1 MRPFLTVPLIL
12 LLVLLAPKAWGGDGQ
27 PPDQVSQRW
36 ALLFSDQDLPSGLKE
51 PTAPIFQAALA
62 PTFFIPPIGLTR
74 LRDLSPETERPRT
87 QGLLA
92 STKWLNG
99 TLVTETEVANSLGGT
114 GWLQG
119 KIPGDTRDDT
129 SNRMVRLSLTG
140 TSGTVRYGMTNRTS
154 GQAFF
159 NGPDQAMREVWGEW
173 KSDWT
178 TIRTAVGQLWNN
190 VAGDSTRS
198 RMEQAYGRVGL
209 AWNRPAW
216 PDLNLTYTNSSL
228 SSALEPLGVT
238 PQRLHNHS
246 LEAALAY
253 NSMRWNAR
261 VASSYILGNDL
272 LRNGA
277 ATNVKMQMSTAS
289 FRPLNTLTIA
299 PTVTYREEL
308 QEWSGVRINSPAATL
323 ALHYEQSQQLLFSA
337 TGNYTS
343 MRSSDRLIDTENV
356 GGKGILAWSLQQSQA
371 WATMI
376 AFEAGY
382 NRLTNRVTPSADTED
397 ISGLVRFV
405 LAAS

>member
-1 MRPFLTVPLIL
+1 MRPFLTVSLIL
-12 LLVLLAPKAWGGDGQ
+12 LLVLLAPQAWGGDGQ

-36 ALLFSDQDLPSGLKE
+36 NSLFSDQDLPSGLIQ
-51 PTAPIFQAALA
+51 PTTSIFQAALI
-62 PTFFIPPIGLTR
+62 PTFFIPPIASPR
-74 LRDLSPETERPRT
+74 LRDLSPETDRPRK

-92 STKWLNG
+92 SITWLKG

-114 GWLQG
+114 SWLQG
-119 KIPGDTRDDT
+119 KIPGDTRDDA
-129 SNRMVRLSLTG
+129 SNRMVRLGLTA
-140 TSGTVRYGMTNRTS
+140 TSGTVRYGMTYRTS

-159 NGPDQAMREVWGEW
+159 NGPDQALREVWGEW

-178 TIRTAVGQLWNN
+178 TIRSTVGQLWNN

-228 SSALEPLGVT
+228 SSTLEPLGVT

-261 VASSYILGNDL
+261 VASSYILSNDL
-272 LRNGA
+272 LRSGA
-277 ATNVKMQMSTAS
+277 ATNVKMQMLTAS

-323 ALHYEQSQQLLFSA
+323 ALQYQQSQQLLFSA

-343 MRSSDRLIDTENV
+343 MRSSDRLIDTANV
-356 GGKGILAWSLQQSQA
+356 GGKGILAWNFQQSQA

-376 AFEAGY
+376 AFEAAY